1 MPNPKRPAVTADDPD
16 PKRRALHDPVPER
29 RAGEDPDPE
38 RRRGDD
44 PDPDPKRRRGDA
56 PDGASPNRLPDG
68 GDPSGQRTAMA
79 YGGGAE
85 GWSTEDKVEKVY
97 AQKEVA
103 MDITERKEQ
112 IETICLQMQ
121 ETASFLTKI
130 NASQTALLME
140 REDTANQI
148 SVLCDNLSKIRTLL
162 VEIRFDMEPKEQ
174 IETICLQM
182 QETASFL
189 TKINA
194 SQPALLMERE
204 DIPNQIS
211 ALCDNLSK
219 FRTVLVEIGFDAAG
233 SKSSMKKK
241 DLVGIYAANRMRE
254 MQEEISKKE
263 KIRIRDQLQLIPL
276 QEPEEY
282 MHEYYRLHPH
292 QEEETKL
299 TRSLKKQIAEE
310 ESLYATYRRGR
321 KGLLAGST
329 FEAESMISPMHF
341 TFCPPGVASEEDV
354 AVTTGTSLEIFS
366 IKIAQI
372 KGDLNWPLYVYGVV
386 AARDRVDFNRN
397 ILFNRMRNNAQKVTE
412 ADPFLCLTGPAR
424 AILPEVEFEVELMV
438 KGRTKS
444 CDRALI
450 YQAYPYIHSGADL
463 YSIGLHNCLCEIKL
477 SLQQLVNSVQAT
489 IIAVQIVNA
498 GTCTF
503 KYGGRVACSLK
514 SNEAIVCDSK
524 GFLMEDPPGA
534 GATWTGLPFIDPP
547 GTQVVLLDS
556 RYCDDG
562 EMPMSTDG
570 YLDLMRRVVSV
581 ELPVDHFYYPEK
593 LEETL
598 KVQVEAYSESGVV
611 SAKGHVKFT
620 PKLCNISKA
629 VCDIGDSKVEIT
641 VAWSVHVVCKT

>member
-29 RAGEDPDPE
+29 RAGEDPDSERRAGDDPDPE

-56 PDGASPNRLPDG
+56 PDGASPNRLPDGASPNRLPDG

-103 MDITERKEQ
+103 MDITER
-112 IETICLQMQ
+112 
-121 ETASFLTKI
+121 
-130 NASQTALLME
+130 
-140 REDTANQI
+140 
-148 SVLCDNLSKIRTLL
+148 
-162 VEIRFDMEPKEQ
+162 KEQ

-341 TFCPPGVASEEDV
+341 TFCPPGVASEDDV

-450 YQAYPYIHSGADL
+450 YQAYPYIHSCADL